1 MRRGWIL
8 AAMVMLMAVITT
20 VVDTPSAKAGSAT
33 FAAVEDTYT
42 SQASPT
48 TAHGSAAELRASAA
62 RVERHAY
69 VKFAVRGIPAD
80 VQSMTATLRLW
91 AEDSSPATFA
101 VYQVPSTWS
110 EDTLVWNNQ
119 PTLGATLATKRGIK
133 KNRYNDFPIAGIT
146 GDGSYALAITQRS
159 SSSTTF
165 HSSEAPSN
173 PPQLLL
179 SWNDPSST
187 TESSTTVSTTTSTTT
202 DQTATSAS
210 STTSTTASPSPSIST
225 TTTTSGS
232 LSGQSPY
239 ATVETEAFPTGGTFD
254 GGDVADDSAIWVN
267 PSDPARSAVIAD
279 NKDPAT
285 GGIAVFDL
293 AGKLLQFR
301 QDGQIGNVDLR
312 QGVALGG
319 RGVVLVGANNRTT
332 NTIGFWALDPA
343 TRQLTPVTARA
354 ISTLAPNY
362 GFCMYKSP
370 HSDKVYAFVTQADG
384 GHLEQYELF
393 DNGGRVDA
401 RRVRALD
408 VGSQSEGC
416 VADDQLG
423 HLYVGE
429 EEVGIWKYGAEPTA
443 GATRTQVDRVGGGH
457 LVADVEG
464 LTLAFGAN
472 GTGYL
477 LASSQGDSTIAV
489 YERTGGNAFVKRFRI
504 AGSGGVDAVSDT
516 DGLDVT
522 SANAGPGFAHGL
534 LVAHDAAN
542 SGASTSNLK
551 YVPLDQILDL
561 TAPST

>member
-1 MRRGWIL
+1 MRPRWIL
-8 AAMVMLMAVITT
+8 AAMVMLLAATTAVAC
-20 VVDTPSAKAGSAT
+20 TPSAKAGSAT
-33 FAAVEDTYT
+33 YAAVEDTYT

-48 TAHGSAAELRASAA
+48 TAHGSAAEFRASAVS
-62 RVERHAY
+62 VERYAY
-69 VKFAVRGIPAD
+69 VKFVVRGIPAH
-80 VQSMTATLRLW
+80 VQRMTATLRLW
-91 AEDSSPATFA
+91 AEDSTPATFA
-101 VYQVPSTWS
+101 VHQVPSTWS

-119 PTLGATLATKRGIK
+119 PALGATLATKWGIK
-133 KNRYNDFPIAGIT
+133 KNRYNDFSTAGVT

-173 PPQLLL
+173 RPELLV
-179 SWNDPSST
+179 SWNDPTATAQPNT
-187 TESSTTVSTTTSTTT
+187 TLS
-202 DQTATSAS
+202 TATSP
-210 STTSTTASPSPSIST
+210 TSTTAS
-225 TTTTSGS
+225 TSGS
-232 LSGQSPY
+232 LPGQSPY

-267 PSDPARSAVIAD
+267 PSDPAHSAVIAD
-279 NKDPAT
+279 NKDAAN

-312 QGVALGG
+312 QGVSLGG
-319 RGVVLVGANNRTT
+319 RRVVLVGANNRSS
-332 NTIGFWALDPA
+332 NTIGFWVLDPT
-343 TRQLTPVTARA
+343 TRQLTLVAARDIA
-354 ISTLAPNY
+354 TLSPNY
-362 GFCMYKSP
+362 GFCMYQSP
-370 HSDKVYAFVTQADG
+370 HSGKVYAFVSQADG
-384 GHLEQYELF
+384 GRLEQYELF

-401 RRVRALD
+401 KRVRSFD

-423 HLYVGE
+423 HLYVAE

-443 GATRTQVDRVGGGH
+443 GATRSQVDRVGSGH

-464 LTLAFGAN
+464 LTVAYGS
-472 GTGYL
+472 GYL
-477 LASSQGDSTIAV
+477 LASSQGDSAIAV
-489 YERTGGNAFVKRFRI
+489 YERTGGNAFVKRFGI
-504 AGSGGVDAVSDT
+504 AGNGSIDAVSDT
-516 DGLDVT
+516 DGIDAT
-522 SANAGPGFAHGL
+522 SANAGPGFEHGL

-561 TAPST
+561 TPPSTSPLAP

>member
-1 MRRGWIL
+1 MRPGWIL
-8 AAMVMLMAVITT
+8 AAMVMLLASITAVAC
-20 VVDTPSAKAGSAT
+20 TPSAKAGSAT

-62 RVERHAY
+62 SVERHAY
-69 VKFAVRGIPAD
+69 VKFVVRGIPAD

-91 AEDSSPATFA
+91 AEDFTPATFA
-101 VYQVPSTWS
+101 VHQVPSTWS
-110 EDTLVWNNQ
+110 EDTLFWNNQ
-119 PTLGATLATKRGIK
+119 PALGATLGTKRGIK
-133 KNRYNDFPIAGIT
+133 KNRYNDFSIAGVT
-146 GDGSYALAITQRS
+146 GDGSYALAITKRS

-173 PPQLLL
+173 RPELLV
-179 SWNDPSST
+179 SWNDPSATMQPST
-187 TESSTTVSTTTSTTT
+187 TLS
-202 DQTATSAS
+202 TATSA
-210 STTSTTASPSPSIST
+210 TSTTASASPLTST
-225 TTTTSGS
+225 SSS
-232 LSGQSPY
+232 LPGESPY
-239 ATVETEAFPTGGTFD
+239 ATVETKAFPTEGSFD

-267 PSDPARSAVIAD
+267 PVDPARSAVIAD

-312 QGVALGG
+312 QGVSLGG
-319 RGVVLVGANNRTT
+319 RRVVLVGANNRTT
-332 NTIGFWALDPA
+332 NNLGFWMLDPA
-343 TRQLTPVTARA
+343 TRQLTPVAAREIA
-354 ISTLAPNY
+354 TLSPNY
-362 GFCMYKSP
+362 GFCLYHSP
-370 HSDKVYAFVTQADG
+370 HSGKVYAFVSQADG
-384 GHLEQYELF
+384 GQLEQYELF

-416 VADDQLG
+416 VADDELG
-423 HLYVGE
+423 RLYVGE
-429 EEVGIWKYGAEPTA
+429 EDVGIWKYGAEPTA
-443 GATRTQVDRVGGGH
+443 GGARSQVDRVGGH

-464 LTLAFGAN
+464 LTLVYGAN

-477 LASSQGDSTIAV
+477 LASSQGDSAIAV
-489 YERTGGNAFVKRFRI
+489 YERTGGNALVKRFSI
-504 AGSGGVDAVSDT
+504 AGGGGIDAVSDT
-516 DGLDVT
+516 DGIDVT
-522 SANAGPGFAHGL
+522 SANAGPGFEHGL

-551 YVPLDQILDL
+551 YVPLEQILDL
-561 TAPST
+561 TPPSTSPSTP